1 MKRVKLLDLVVDAG
15 LANSIIEAEA
25 LIRAGQIRV
34 DQQIVDKP
42 HTFVAADCE
51 LSSTRARFVSRG
63 GEKLWGALEDLGLL
77 EKIKGRV
84 CADIG
89 SSTGGFTDCLLQCA
103 AQKVYA
109 IDVGKNLLD
118 WKLRNDSRVV
128 VCEQT
133 KLESCT
139 PSAFP
144 DVEFVVAD
152 VSFNAIARLLPH
164 WLNAFGDGPRQWL
177 LMVKPQFE
185 LRRDLVPHGGVIND
199 DGLRAMALQSV
210 CDAASDCGLNL
221 VRSCDSRLAGRK
233 GNLEIFC
240 LFSR

>member
-1 MKRVKLLDLVVDAG
+1 LDLVVDTGVATT
-15 LANSIIEAEA
+15 AVEAEA

-34 DQQIVDKP
+34 DGQIIDKP
-42 HTFVAADCE
+42 HTFVALDCE
-51 LSSTRARFVSRG
+51 IVNTRARFVSRG
-63 GEKLWGALEDLGLL
+63 GEKLWGALEDLELLNAVKGL
-77 EKIKGRV
+77 V

-89 SSTGGFTDCLLQCA
+89 SSTGGFTDCLLQCDA
-103 AQKVYA
+103 AKVYA

-118 WKLRNDSRVV
+118 WKLRNDPRVV

-139 PSAFP
+139 PGAFP
-144 DVEFVVAD
+144 DVDIVVAD

-164 WLNAFGDGPRQWL
+164 WLNAFGDLPRQWL

-199 DGLRAMALQSV
+199 DGLRAMALENV
-210 CDAASDCGLNL
+210 RAAASQCGLKL
-221 VRSCDSRLAGRK
+221 VKSVDSRLAGRK

-240 LFSR
+240 LFVR